1 MIFFNFLLSKK
12 VIIMQK
18 TLWMLCLTLCFG
30 CISWNAVAEKPTSY
44 GPVTKGKT
52 LLEIATA
59 LRPDDSIDPYQVAIA
74 LMQTNAHAFSNRC
87 NYNTLKLKETLT
99 LPPVEQ
105 VKAISVQDAI
115 AEFKRQTT
123 QWKNRKTDKNFTCS
137 SLLEPQVVAKTETL
151 KPPVDTK
158 PTMAQPP
165 VTQPES
171 PVVPVTPPPVTV
183 NPPPQPVADNVKP
196 EPEKS
201 VLPAEFVKLMSIMLG
216 LFGATLLVG
225 FVYDRFIKGD

>member
-1 MIFFNFLLSKK
+1 MIFFHFLLSKK
-12 VIIMQK
+12 VTIMQK

-30 CISWNAVAEKPTSY
+30 SISWDAYAEKPTSY

-74 LMQTNAHAFSNRC
+74 LMQTNAQAFSNRC

-99 LPPVEQ
+99 LPPLEQ

-123 QWKNRKTDKNFTCS
+123 QWKNRKTDKNFTCG
-137 SLLEPQVVAKTETL
+137 SLLESQVVAKRETPE
-151 KPPVDTK
+151 PPVDPK
-158 PTMAQPP
+158 PPMAQPP

-171 PVVPVTPPPVTV
+171 PAVPVTPPPVTV
-183 NPPPQPVADNVKP
+183 NPPPQPVADVKP

-201 VLPAEFVKLMSIMLG
+201 ALPAEFVKLMSIMLG